1 MSMGCQGQCHMEGDI
16 EGGRQEQEDDRLSQ
30 QAGAGEGRGHQNS
43 LSRYGFREKCFMP
56 LSNTKLG
63 FMSEVES
70 IFKT

>member
-1 MSMGCQGQCHMEGDI
+1 MLGSEPSGKRWL
-16 EGGRQEQEDDRLSQ
+16 GRQRVVRDVGPSQ
-30 QAGAGEGRGHQNS
+30 QAGAREGREQQKS
-43 LSRYGFREKCFMP
+43 LSGYSFGEKCFMP

>member
-1 MSMGCQGQCHMEGDI
+1 MSTGMPGSVEGSVTGAR
-16 EGGRQEQEDDRLSQ
+16 GGWPSQ
-30 QAGAGEGRGHQNS
+30 QARAKGGRGHQNS
-43 LSRYGFREKCFMP
+43 LSKVWLQRKCFTP